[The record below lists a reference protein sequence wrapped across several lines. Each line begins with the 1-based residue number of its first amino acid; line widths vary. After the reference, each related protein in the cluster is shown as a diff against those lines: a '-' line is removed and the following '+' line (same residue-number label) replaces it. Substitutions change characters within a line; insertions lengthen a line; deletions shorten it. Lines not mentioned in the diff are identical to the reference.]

1 MKLIDSSNNQLFG
14 EAVCLQKY
22 EMAISE
28 IVKTTWEYHRT
39 YSDFEDLKNAFSEYY
54 PDRSIEE
61 TDSLTV
67 IEWNE
72 TFRENPHY
80 ER

>member
-1 MKLIDSSNNQLFG
+1 
-14 EAVCLQKY
+14 LQKY
-22 EMAISE
+22 EMSISE
-28 IVKTTWEYHRT
+28 IVNTSWDYHRT
-39 YSDFEDLKNAFSEYY
+39 YSDFAELKAAFGEYY
-54 PDRSIEE
+54 PNRSIEE
-61 TDSLTV
+61 TDRLTV